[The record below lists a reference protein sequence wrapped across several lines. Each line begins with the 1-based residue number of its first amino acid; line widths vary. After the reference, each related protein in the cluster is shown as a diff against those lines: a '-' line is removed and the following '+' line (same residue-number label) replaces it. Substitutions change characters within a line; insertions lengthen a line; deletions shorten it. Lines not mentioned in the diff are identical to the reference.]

1 VLAVIR
7 RMEGVGR
14 AQPDEGVRTVLENVG
29 GHCGGALLGRDLG
42 NRSGHDGRSGRLGA
56 RTEAG
61 ESKGQFQSYL
71 DGKLRMKE
79 EAGKA
84 GKWQLLIRLPSFCLG
99 GADHSQPHESLERA
113 GQARWVPLH
122 RSSAA

>member
-42 NRSGHDGRSGRLGA
+42 NRSGHDGRSGDLVLGLKQGS
-56 RTEAG
+56 R
-61 ESKGQFQSYL
+61 KGNFS
-71 DGKLRMKE
+71 
-79 EAGKA
+79 
-84 GKWQLLIRLPSFCLG
+84 LI
-99 GADHSQPHESLERA
+99 
-113 GQARWVPLH
+113 
-122 RSSAA
+122 